1 MSEETDKLRERLA
14 ELEGEVAALKR
25 TRIPFGKRWRS
36 STTLFGLPLVD
47 IAVGP
52 DPEKGEMRGHA
63 RGVIAIGDVATGF
76 LAVGGLA
83 MGGVAVGGL
92 AIGLFA
98 LGGAAVGL
106 LLAFGGA
113 AVGGVAI
120 GGGAVG
126 YYALGGGAL
135 GEHVLSGNQQDPE
148 AVRFFGQFL
157 PDFLLP
163 PTAR

>member
-1 MSEETDKLRERLA
+1 MSEETDKLQERLA
-14 ELEGEVAALKR
+14 ELEGEVATLKR
-25 TRIPFGKRWRS
+25 TRVALGKRRRS

-52 DPEKGEMRGHA
+52 DLEKGEMRGHA

-76 LAVGGLA
+76 LAFGGVA

-98 LGGAAVGL
+98 LGGCAVGL
-106 LLAFGGA
+106 LVAAGGA

-120 GGGAVG
+120 GGGAAG
-126 YYALGGGAL
+126 YYALGGGAV
-135 GEHVLSGNQQDPE
+135 GEHVLSGARQDPE
-148 AVRFFGQFL
+148 AIRFFELFVPGWL
-157 PDFLLP
+157 RP
-163 PTAR
+163 PAAH